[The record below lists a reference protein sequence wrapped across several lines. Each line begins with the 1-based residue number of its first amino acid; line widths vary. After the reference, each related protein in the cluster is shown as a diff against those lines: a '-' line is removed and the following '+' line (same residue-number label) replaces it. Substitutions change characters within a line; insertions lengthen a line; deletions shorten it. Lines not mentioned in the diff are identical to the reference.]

1 MRMTQTTG
9 TNTDQQGQR
18 LKFMSFEQR
27 AELRQRYKA
36 KTPRWRHPIIGYFAS
51 IPLVILGIYA
61 TLSMQKM
68 LGQLYLSGSLMVL
81 AVLFTA
87 LFWGVGPALLAIAL
101 STLALDYF
109 TLPSVGVLSI
119 TSWQGLFQ
127 LFPFIITGLII
138 ALIVA
143 QRERARLDSIAA
155 EQELQ
160 SYAQELEEVNQKLKD
175 ANQMKD
181 RFLSIASH
189 ELKTPITSIRGQAQ
203 LMLRRLSKQ
212 SQLSPEM
219 ATINTTLEKINAQ
232 TDRLTTLINDLLDV
246 SSIRTGKLALRK
258 QPCDIREL
266 CRQVVDDQRL
276 LADRSIQLDMSPEPI
291 EVQADGD
298 RLSQVLVNLISNA
311 IKYSPEKSAV
321 EVCVGRVGDNVRIK
335 VHDYGR
341 GIAKNQIEHIF
352 DPFYR
357 TPEAE
362 KSSQRGLGLGLAI
375 SKDIVERHNGRI
387 WCESE
392 PKKGSTFY
400 VELPNE

>member
-1 MRMTQTTG
+1 MRTTHTTG
-9 TNTDQQGQR
+9 AYIDRHGR
-18 LKFMSFEQR
+18 RFKRMSFEQR
-27 AELRQRYKA
+27 AQLRKHYKA
-36 KTPRWRHPIIGYFAS
+36 HMPRWRHPFIGYLAS
-51 IPLVILGIYA
+51 IPLV
-61 TLSMQKM
+61 TLAMYTTMGMQKL
-68 LGQLYLSGSLMVL
+68 LGYPYLPHPLLVM

-87 LFWGVGPALLAIAL
+87 LFWGVGPALFTVML
-101 STLALDYF
+101 STLALDYY
-109 TLPSVGVLSI
+109 TLPPTGRLDII
-119 TSWQGLFQ
+119 TRDGILQ
-127 LFPFIITGLII
+127 LLPFIVTGLVI

-143 QRERARLDSIAA
+143 QRERAMLDAIAA

-160 SYAQELEEVNQKLKD
+160 AYALELEEVNQKLKD

-181 RFLSIASH
+181 SFLSIASH

-212 SQLSPEM
+212 QEPSPEM
-219 ATINTTLEKINAQ
+219 AAVSTTLEKINVQ
-232 TDRLTTLINDLLDV
+232 TDRLTSLINDLMDV

-258 QPCDIREL
+258 QQCDIREL

-276 LADRSIQLDMSPEPI
+276 LTDRTIQLDLPPEPI
-291 EVQADGD
+291 EMQVDCD
-298 RLSQVLVNLISNA
+298 RLSQVLVNLVSNA

-321 EVCVGRVGDNVRIK
+321 EVCVRRVGNKVIIK
-335 VHDYGR
+335 VRDHGR
-341 GIAKNQIEHIF
+341 GIAKNQIKHIF
-352 DPFYR
+352 DAFYR

-392 PKKGSTFY
+392 PNKGSTFC
-400 VELPNE
+400 VELPIE

>member
-1 MRMTQTTG
+1 MG
-9 TNTDQQGQR
+9 
-18 LKFMSFEQR
+18 
-27 AELRQRYKA
+27 
-36 KTPRWRHPIIGYFAS
+36 
-51 IPLVILGIYA
+51 
-61 TLSMQKM
+61 MQKL
-68 LGQLYLSGSLMVL
+68 LGYPYLPHPLLVM

-87 LFWGVGPALLAIAL
+87 LFWGVGPALFTVML
-101 STLALDYF
+101 STLALDYY
-109 TLPSVGVLSI
+109 TLPPTGRLDII
-119 TSWQGLFQ
+119 TRDGILQ
-127 LFPFIITGLII
+127 LLPFIVTGLVI

-143 QRERARLDSIAA
+143 QRERAMLDAIAA

-160 SYAQELEEVNQKLKD
+160 AYALELEEVNQKLKD

-181 RFLSIASH
+181 SFLSIASH

-212 SQLSPEM
+212 QEPSPEM
-219 ATINTTLEKINAQ
+219 AAVSTTLEKINVQ
-232 TDRLTTLINDLLDV
+232 TDRLTSLINDLMDV

-258 QPCDIREL
+258 QQCDIREL

-276 LADRSIQLDMSPEPI
+276 LTDRTIQLDLPPEPI
-291 EVQADGD
+291 EMQVDCD
-298 RLSQVLVNLISNA
+298 RLSQVLVNLVSNA

-321 EVCVGRVGDNVRIK
+321 EVCVRRVGNKVIIK
-335 VHDYGR
+335 VRDHGR
-341 GIAKNQIEHIF
+341 GIAKNQIKHIF
-352 DPFYR
+352 DAFYR

-392 PKKGSTFY
+392 PNKGSTFC
-400 VELPNE
+400 VELPIE

>member
-9 TNTDQQGQR
+9 TDTGQQGQR
-18 LKFMSFEQR
+18 LKSMSLEQKSD
-27 AELRQRYKA
+27 LRQRYKA
-36 KTPRWRHPIIGYFAS
+36 KTPRWRHPFVGYIAS

-109 TLPSVGVLSI
+109 TLPSTGILSI

-276 LADRSIQLDMSPEPI
+276 LTDRSILLDMPLEPI

-321 EVCVGRVGDNVRIK
+321 EVCVGRVGNNVRIK
-335 VHDYGR
+335 VRDHGR

-352 DPFYR
+352 DTFYR

-400 VELPNE
+400 VELPLG